1 MPLTLCLMLVLIGA
15 LCSLV
20 YIFGTKNNKNGRKL
34 PPGPRSLPII
44 GSLHMLGKLP
54 HQNLHHLAK
63 RYGPIMSLRLG
74 SIPTIVISSPQAA
87 QLIFKTHDLVFASRP
102 KMQASEYL
110 SYGSKGMA
118 FTPYGSYWRT
128 VRKWCTLHLLT
139 SSKVEYFA
147 PTRKAHLGFL
157 VESLKKVAAVGE
169 TVDLT
174 GKIGEFIED
183 TMCQIIFGR
192 TKDDRFN
199 LKSLIEEAMHLHGLF
214 NISDFIPY
222 LAPLDIQ
229 GIGRRLKR
237 TSKSLDMVLEKIID
251 EHVQGADLKGPKA
264 HRDFVDV
271 MLSVLNQPM
280 DPHDEDESYIIQRE
294 NIKAITLDMIAASFE
309 TSAVAIVWAFS
320 EILRHPRVMVSVQ
333 KELETVVGRNRFV
346 QESDLPKLTY
356 LDMVVKE
363 SLRLHPVAPFL
374 VPRESMEDI
383 VVNGYFVPKKSRI
396 LVNTWSMGRDP
407 NIWSENAE
415 EFLPERFMDCKID
428 LRGHHFELIPFGSG
442 RRGCP
447 GMQLAL
453 VTMRL
458 VLSQLIHCFDWEL
471 PDGML
476 PHELDMTEI
485 FGLSLPRANHLR
497 AKPTYRLLESN
508 EK

>member
-309 TSAVAIVWAFS
+309 TSAVAIVNGTESIECALQLCSKARRVW
-320 EILRHPRVMVSVQ
+320 EILVPPSKLSLFDSLPFENWLLQSV
-333 KELETVVGRNRFV
+333 KNDAGIGVGD
-346 QESDLPKLTY
+346 DLWNTHFAVTCWL
-356 LDMVVKE
+356 
-363 SLRLHPVAPFL
+363 
-374 VPRESMEDI
+374 I
-383 VVNGYFVPKKSRI
+383 WKSRCA
-396 LVNTWSMGRDP
+396 N
-407 NIWSENAE
+407 
-415 EFLPERFMDCKID
+415 
-428 LRGHHFELIPFGSG
+428 
-442 RRGCP
+442 
-447 GMQLAL
+447 
-453 VTMRL
+453 
-458 VLSQLIHCFDWEL
+458 
-471 PDGML
+471 
-476 PHELDMTEI
+476 I
-485 FGLSLPRANHLR
+485 FGGVDFNSEGLARHRSVAAVEFTR
-497 AKPTYRLLESN
+497 
-508 EK
+508 